1 MVGTESVTFA
11 SRLVASI
18 SDERDHGRTPLP
30 SPVETSWQADSDT
43 LKVALD
49 I

>member
-1 MVGTESVTFA
+1 MVRTESVNFA
-11 SRLVASI
+11 SRLGASR
-18 SDERDHGRTPLP
+18 SDERDHGRIPLP

-49 I
+49 M